1 MQYILHQTG
10 ELKNYTDNPVTKKQ
24 FLPKKKTEDPNSFFF
39 LSLLHGSL
47 VLLSPFPLKNFFIH
61 TLK

>member
-24 FLPKKKTEDPNSFFF
+24 FLPKKNRGSEQFFF